1 MTTTSSRTLQWIII
15 ILIVTLISGGVYHY
29 FTVRA
34 AKINTSPTTLNTSG
48 LVGYWTF
55 DGADTPWTSTTAAT
69 TLDTSGQNN
78 TGTLTNMSQSTS
90 PTIGKIGQGLNF
102 DGSNDYVNVGTSLD
116 FTSPF
121 TMTAW
126 IKPKTVSTGVSVYDG
141 DNIIHKGGAASDP
154 PYNKQLTLF
163 GTNELG
169 WFSETASTN
178 YVVITTGDAII
189 VNTWQLV
196 TAVYNGT
203 NMTLYVN
210 GIAKGGPTAIEA
222 PSAGSENV
230 YLGGQTGGL
239 GTSFDGTIDD
249 VRIYNRALSIA
260 EVEDLYRMG
269 TATVNAS
276 TNALNTSGLV
286 GQWSFDGKQTVWTS
300 STAAT
305 TLDTSGQGNTGTLT
319 NMSQSTSP
327 VVGKIGQ
334 ALQFNGTNQYVSVP
348 YTNTDFER
356 TDPFS
361 ISVWAKWNNSNA
373 AQSFIGKFNSSLN
386 YRGIGF
392 GQCKTATATYC
403 NANSVYL
410 WLQGPSNVLRM
421 STATNSVSPNVW
433 THVTVTYDGSSTASG
448 VKIYVNGVSMALTT
462 HGSGLASSIKAS
474 INWRI
479 GDDYTDDWFSG
490 NMDDVR
496 IYNRALSA
504 GEVAGLYTMGTATVN
519 ASTNALNTNGLVG
532 QWSFD
537 GKQTVWTST
546 IAATTLDTSG
556 QSNTG
561 TLTNMSQSTSPTPG
575 KIGQA
580 LLFDGVDDYVTTGNA
595 GDIKTL
601 SYWVNTNT
609 NKFYATPYVGTDFY
623 KDGVS
628 ASLLGSE
635 LITNGNFD
643 SDVTGWSVDSAS
655 PISWVNGTSGD
666 GSTGYLRFST
676 ADNGNWDR
684 FRKDGSVVSASTTY
698 QVSFWYRT
706 SGITGNLDV
715 HLTDNFG
722 GLTNRVRSVP
732 ITPTSGSWKY
742 FSVVLTTESSTYPIF
757 TIVKLGNVGVGTFDI
772 DAISVKTLNA
782 SIGTGWHHIVTT
794 SNNGIYASNM
804 SIGKSQGTSEIT
816 GGYWTGSIDDVR
828 VYNKALSADE
838 VASLYNQGR

>member
-1 MTTTSSRTLQWIII
+1 MKSPTLSVGSAQTIVSRGP
-15 ILIVTLISGGVYHY
+15 SGGTSRDYLLY
-29 FTVRA
+29 FGGGQFAIQRSNGATYPTVTT
-34 AKINTSPTTLNTSG
+34 INTYSNNTWYYIIG
-48 LVGYWTF
+48 TF
-55 DGADTPWTSTTAAT
+55 DG
-69 TLDTSGQNN
+69 
-78 TGTLTNMSQSTS
+78 
-90 PTIGKIGQGLNF
+90 
-102 DGSNDYVNVGTSLD
+102 
-116 FTSPF
+116 
-121 TMTAW
+121 
-126 IKPKTVSTGVSVYDG
+126 
-141 DNIIHKGGAASDP
+141 
-154 PYNKQLTLF
+154 
-163 GTNELG
+163 
-169 WFSETASTN
+169 
-178 YVVITTGDAII
+178 TTG
-189 VNTWQLV
+189 
-196 TAVYNGT
+196 
-203 NMTLYVN
+203 
-210 GIAKGGPTAIEA
+210 
-222 PSAGSENV
+222 
-230 YLGGQTGGL
+230 
-239 GTSFDGTIDD
+239 
-249 VRIYNRALSIA
+249 
-260 EVEDLYRMG
+260 
-269 TATVNAS
+269 
-276 TNALNTSGLV
+276 
-286 GQWSFDGKQTVWTS
+286 
-300 STAAT
+300 
-305 TLDTSGQGNTGTLT
+305 
-319 NMSQSTSP
+319 
-327 VVGKIGQ
+327 
-334 ALQFNGTNQYVSVP
+334 
-348 YTNTDFER
+348 
-356 TDPFS
+356 
-361 ISVWAKWNNSNA
+361 
-373 AQSFIGKFNSSLN
+373 
-386 YRGIGF
+386 
-392 GQCKTATATYC
+392 
-403 NANSVYL
+403 
-410 WLQGPSNVLRM
+410 
-421 STATNSVSPNVW
+421 
-433 THVTVTYDGSSTASG
+433 
-448 VKIYVNGVSMALTT
+448 KIYVNGVLDNS
-462 HGSGLASSIKAS
+462 GSLSLSVPSNGSR
-474 INWRI
+474 NI
-479 GDDYTDDWFSG
+479 GIGMTCDSG
-490 NMDDVR
+490 QGGCGSYKVGNGTVLDDVR

-580 LLFDGVDDYVTTGNA
+580 LYFDGSNDYVTTGNA

-609 NKFYATPYVGTDFY
+609 NKFYPTPYVGTDFY

>member
-319 NMSQSTSP
+319 NMSQSTSVTP
-327 VVGKIGQ
+327 GKIGQ
-334 ALQFNGTNQYVSVP
+334 ALTFDGTDDFVNMGNVNS
-348 YTNTDFER
+348 FER
-356 TDPFS
+356 TDQFS
-361 ISVWAKWNNSNA
+361 YGGWVYWTSDVAGGILAKMDAS
-373 AQSFIGKFNSSLN
+373 GGTPT
-386 YRGIGF
+386 YRGYDVILV
-392 GQCKTATATYC
+392 
-403 NANSVYL
+403 NS
-410 WLQGPSNVLRM
+410 
-421 STATNSVSPNVW
+421 ADAVSPNSAKVHMINTWSTNAMAVLTPTNSMSRNVW
-433 THVTVTYDGSSTASG
+433 KHVFVTYDGSSNVSG
-448 VKIYVNGVSMALTT
+448 IKIYINGVSQTLTT
-462 HGSGLASSIKAS
+462 QFNALSATIVNTVNL
-474 INWRI
+474 RI
-479 GDDYTDDWFSG
+479 GGRDSG
-490 NMDDVR
+490 VSTVNAPFPGRIDDVR
-496 IYNRALSA
+496 VYNRVLSTA
-504 GEVAGLYTMGTATVN
+504 EIADLYTMGTATVN

-532 QWSFD
+532 QWSLD
-537 GKQTVWTST
+537 GKQTVWTSSS
-546 IAATTLDTSG
+546 AATTLDTSG
-556 QSNTG
+556 NNNTG
-561 TLTNMSQSTSPTPG
+561 TLTNMSQSTSVTPG

-580 LLFDGVDDYVTTGNA
+580 LSFDGSNDYVNIPDAASLRVGSPNFTFA
-595 GDIKTL
+595 AWIKPGTVSGCGL
-601 SYWVNTNT
+601 DSGPNCIVFNKENSYEWAISNT
-609 NKFYATPYVGTDFY
+609 NKISWAIRNTSPGWAWANSGLTALSGEWTHFVITYNGSNIITY
-623 KDGVS
+623 KNGG
-628 ASLLGSE
+628 ASTNSQAG
-635 LITNGNFD
+635 NGN
-643 SDVTGWSVDSAS
+643 VD
-655 PISWVNGTSGD
+655 N
-666 GSTGYLRFST
+666 
-676 ADNGNWDR
+676 
-684 FRKDGSVVSASTTY
+684 TTY
-698 QVSFWYRT
+698 QNALRIGARNAPGAATSF
-706 SGITGNLDV
+706 
-715 HLTDNFG
+715 F
-722 GLTNRVRSVP
+722 P
-732 ITPTSGSWKY
+732 
-742 FSVVLTTESSTYPIF
+742 
-757 TIVKLGNVGVGTFDI
+757 
-772 DAISVKTLNA
+772 
-782 SIGTGWHHIVTT
+782 
-794 SNNGIYASNM
+794 
-804 SIGKSQGTSEIT
+804 
-816 GGYWTGSIDDVR
+816 GSIDDAR
-828 VYNKALSADE
+828 IYNRALSAGE
-838 VASLYNQGR
+838 VATLYNAGR

>member
-319 NMSQSTSP
+319 NMSQSTSVTP
-327 VVGKIGQ
+327 GKIGQ
-334 ALQFNGTNQYVSVP
+334 ALTFDGTDDFVNMGNVNS
-348 YTNTDFER
+348 FER
-356 TDPFS
+356 TDQFS
-361 ISVWAKWNNSNA
+361 YGGWVYWTSDVAGGILAKMDAS
-373 AQSFIGKFNSSLN
+373 GGTPT
-386 YRGIGF
+386 YRGYDVILV
-392 GQCKTATATYC
+392 
-403 NANSVYL
+403 NS
-410 WLQGPSNVLRM
+410 
-421 STATNSVSPNVW
+421 ADAVSPNSAKVHMINTWSTNAMAVLTPTNSMSRNVW
-433 THVTVTYDGSSTASG
+433 KHVFVTYDGSSNVSG
-448 VKIYVNGVSMALTT
+448 IKIYINGVSQTLTT
-462 HGSGLASSIKAS
+462 QFNALSATIVNTVNL
-474 INWRI
+474 RI
-479 GDDYTDDWFSG
+479 GGRYSG
-490 NMDDVR
+490 VSTVNAPFPGRIDDVR
-496 IYNRALSA
+496 VYNRVLSTA
-504 GEVAGLYTMGTATVN
+504 EIADLYTMGTATVN

-532 QWSFD
+532 QWSLD
-537 GKQTVWTST
+537 GKQTVWTSSS
-546 IAATTLDTSG
+546 AATTLDTSG
-556 QSNTG
+556 NNNTG
-561 TLTNMSQSTSPTPG
+561 TLTNMSQSTSVTPG

-580 LLFDGVDDYVTTGNA
+580 LSFDGSNDYVNIPDAASLRVGSPNFTFA
-595 GDIKTL
+595 AWIKPGTVSGCGL
-601 SYWVNTNT
+601 DSGPNCIVFNKENSYEWAISNT
-609 NKFYATPYVGTDFY
+609 NKISWAIRNTSPGWAWANSGLTALSGEWTHFVITYNGSNIITY
-623 KDGVS
+623 KNGG
-628 ASLLGSE
+628 ASTNSQAG
-635 LITNGNFD
+635 NGN
-643 SDVTGWSVDSAS
+643 VD
-655 PISWVNGTSGD
+655 N
-666 GSTGYLRFST
+666 
-676 ADNGNWDR
+676 
-684 FRKDGSVVSASTTY
+684 TTY
-698 QVSFWYRT
+698 QNALRIGARNAPGAATSF
-706 SGITGNLDV
+706 
-715 HLTDNFG
+715 F
-722 GLTNRVRSVP
+722 P
-732 ITPTSGSWKY
+732 
-742 FSVVLTTESSTYPIF
+742 
-757 TIVKLGNVGVGTFDI
+757 
-772 DAISVKTLNA
+772 
-782 SIGTGWHHIVTT
+782 
-794 SNNGIYASNM
+794 
-804 SIGKSQGTSEIT
+804 
-816 GGYWTGSIDDVR
+816 GSIDDAR
-828 VYNKALSADE
+828 IYNRALSAGE
-838 VASLYNQGR
+838 VATLYNAGR

>member
-319 NMSQSTSP
+319 NMSKSTSP

-334 ALQFNGTNQYVSVP
+334 ALTFDGTDDFVNMGNVNS
-348 YTNTDFER
+348 FER
-356 TDPFS
+356 TDQFS
-361 ISVWAKWNNSNA
+361 YGGWVYWTSDVAGGILAKMDAS
-373 AQSFIGKFNSSLN
+373 GGTPT
-386 YRGIGF
+386 YRGYDVILV
-392 GQCKTATATYC
+392 
-403 NANSVYL
+403 NS
-410 WLQGPSNVLRM
+410 
-421 STATNSVSPNVW
+421 ADAVSPNSAKVHMINTWSTNAMAVLTPTNSMSRNVW
-433 THVTVTYDGSSTASG
+433 KHVFVTYDGSSNVSG
-448 VKIYVNGVSMALTT
+448 IKIYINGVSQTLTT
-462 HGSGLASSIKAS
+462 QFNALSATIVNTVNL
-474 INWRI
+474 RI
-479 GDDYTDDWFSG
+479 GGRYSG
-490 NMDDVR
+490 VSTVNAPFPGRIDDVR
-496 IYNRALSA
+496 VYNRVLSTA
-504 GEVAGLYTMGTATVN
+504 EIADLYTMGTATVN

-532 QWSFD
+532 QWSLD
-537 GKQTVWTST
+537 GKQTVWTSSS
-546 IAATTLDTSG
+546 AATTLDTSG
-556 QSNTG
+556 NNNTG
-561 TLTNMSQSTSPTPG
+561 TLTNMSQSTSVTPG

-580 LLFDGVDDYVTTGNA
+580 LSFDGSNDYVNIPDAASLRVGSPNFTFA
-595 GDIKTL
+595 AWIKPGTVSGCGL
-601 SYWVNTNT
+601 DSGPNCIVFNKENSYEWAISNT
-609 NKFYATPYVGTDFY
+609 NKISWAIRNTSPGWAWANSGLTALSGEWTHFVITYNGSNIITY
-623 KDGVS
+623 KNGG
-628 ASLLGSE
+628 ASTNSQAG
-635 LITNGNFD
+635 NGN
-643 SDVTGWSVDSAS
+643 VD
-655 PISWVNGTSGD
+655 N
-666 GSTGYLRFST
+666 
-676 ADNGNWDR
+676 
-684 FRKDGSVVSASTTY
+684 TTY
-698 QVSFWYRT
+698 QNALRIGARNAPGAATSF
-706 SGITGNLDV
+706 
-715 HLTDNFG
+715 F
-722 GLTNRVRSVP
+722 P
-732 ITPTSGSWKY
+732 
-742 FSVVLTTESSTYPIF
+742 
-757 TIVKLGNVGVGTFDI
+757 
-772 DAISVKTLNA
+772 
-782 SIGTGWHHIVTT
+782 
-794 SNNGIYASNM
+794 
-804 SIGKSQGTSEIT
+804 
-816 GGYWTGSIDDVR
+816 GSIDDAR
-828 VYNKALSADE
+828 IYNRALSAGE
-838 VASLYNQGR
+838 VATLYNAGR

>member
-334 ALQFNGTNQYVSVP
+334 ALTFDGTDDFVNMGNVNS
-348 YTNTDFER
+348 FER
-356 TDPFS
+356 TDQFS
-361 ISVWAKWNNSNA
+361 YGGWVYWTSDVAGGILAKMDAS
-373 AQSFIGKFNSSLN
+373 GGTPT
-386 YRGIGF
+386 YRGYDVILV
-392 GQCKTATATYC
+392 
-403 NANSVYL
+403 NS
-410 WLQGPSNVLRM
+410 
-421 STATNSVSPNVW
+421 ADAVSPNSAKVHMINTWSTNAMAVLTPTNSMSRNVW
-433 THVTVTYDGSSTASG
+433 KHVFVTYDGSSNVSG
-448 VKIYVNGVSMALTT
+448 IKIYINGVSQTLTT
-462 HGSGLASSIKAS
+462 QFNALSATIVNTVNL
-474 INWRI
+474 RI
-479 GDDYTDDWFSG
+479 GGRYSG
-490 NMDDVR
+490 VSTVNAPFPGRIDDVR
-496 IYNRALSA
+496 VYNRVLSTA
-504 GEVAGLYTMGTATVN
+504 EIADLYTMGTATVN

-532 QWSFD
+532 QWSLD
-537 GKQTVWTST
+537 GKQTVWTSSS
-546 IAATTLDTSG
+546 AATTLDTSG
-556 QSNTG
+556 NNNTG
-561 TLTNMSQSTSPTPG
+561 TLTNMSQSTSVTPG

-580 LLFDGVDDYVTTGNA
+580 LSFDGSNDYVNIPDAASLRVGSPNFTFA
-595 GDIKTL
+595 AWIKPGTVSGCGL
-601 SYWVNTNT
+601 DSGPNCIVFNKENSYEWAISNT
-609 NKFYATPYVGTDFY
+609 NKISWAIRNTSPGWAWANSGLTALSGEWTHFVITYNGSNIITY
-623 KDGVS
+623 KNGG
-628 ASLLGSE
+628 ASTNSQAG
-635 LITNGNFD
+635 NGN
-643 SDVTGWSVDSAS
+643 VD
-655 PISWVNGTSGD
+655 N
-666 GSTGYLRFST
+666 
-676 ADNGNWDR
+676 
-684 FRKDGSVVSASTTY
+684 TTY
-698 QVSFWYRT
+698 QNALRIGARNAPGAATSF
-706 SGITGNLDV
+706 
-715 HLTDNFG
+715 F
-722 GLTNRVRSVP
+722 P
-732 ITPTSGSWKY
+732 
-742 FSVVLTTESSTYPIF
+742 
-757 TIVKLGNVGVGTFDI
+757 
-772 DAISVKTLNA
+772 
-782 SIGTGWHHIVTT
+782 
-794 SNNGIYASNM
+794 
-804 SIGKSQGTSEIT
+804 
-816 GGYWTGSIDDVR
+816 GSIDDAR
-828 VYNKALSADE
+828 IYNRALSAGE
-838 VASLYNQGR
+838 VATLYNAGR